1 MAKKL
6 TISFPTK
13 ESPDGYF
20 FNTESVTSRAI
31 SSNLLLLLTTQR
43 GERWYYPEFGTDLR
57 KYLYE
62 QNDLIT
68 EEGIKNEIESTVA
81 KFIPKLTIDKIN
93 VENEGYNTILLDIF
107 FTYKDNYFSDSSVL
121 TIRFKK

>member
-13 ESPDGYF
+13 ESPDGFY

-43 GERWYYPEFGTDLR
+43 GERWYYPEYGTDLR
-57 KYLYE
+57 KYIFE
-62 QNDLIT
+62 QNDDIT
-68 EEGIKNEIESTVA
+68 ESGIKNEIESSVA
-81 KFIPKLTIDKIN
+81 RFIPKLTIDKIN
-93 VENEGYNTILLDIF
+93 VTNEGENTILLDVF
-107 FTYKDNYFSDSSVL
+107 FTYKDNYFSDSSAL
-121 TIRFKK
+121 TIRFNR

>member
-13 ESPDGYF
+13 ESPDGFY

-57 KYLYE
+57 KYIFE
-62 QNDLIT
+62 QNDDIT
-68 EEGIKNEIESTVA
+68 ESGIKNEIESSVA
-81 KFIPKLTIDKIN
+81 RFIPKLTIDKIN
-93 VENEGYNTILLDIF
+93 VTNEGENTILLDVF
-107 FTYKDNYFSDSSVL
+107 FTYKDNYFSDSSAL
-121 TIRFKK
+121 TIRFNR

>member
-13 ESPDGYF
+13 ESPDGFY

-57 KYLYE
+57 KYIFE
-62 QNDLIT
+62 QNDDIT
-68 EEGIKNEIESTVA
+68 ESGIKNEIESSVA
-81 KFIPKLTIDKIN
+81 RFIPKLTIDKID
-93 VENEGYNTILLDIF
+93 VTNEGENTILLDVF
-107 FTYKDNYFSDSSVL
+107 FTYKDNYFSDSSAL
-121 TIRFKK
+121 TIRFNR